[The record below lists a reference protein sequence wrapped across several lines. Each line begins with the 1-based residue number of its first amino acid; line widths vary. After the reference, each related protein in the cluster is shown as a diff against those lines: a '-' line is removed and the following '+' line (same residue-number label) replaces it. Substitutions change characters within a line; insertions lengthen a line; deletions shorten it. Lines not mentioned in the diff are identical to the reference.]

1 MIVMKG
7 DTLMNKISHDLFTVK
22 EFDDSKM
29 IMLEDQNGYSR
40 MWLQGAELDSFFEKI
55 EYQGGNFK

>member
-7 DTLMNKISHDLFTVK
+7 DTLRNKISHKLFRVK

-29 IMLEDQNGYSR
+29 VMLEEQDGYSR
-40 MWLQGAELDSFFEKI
+40 MWLQEGDLESFFEKI
-55 EYQGGNFK
+55 EYQGGSVR

>member
-7 DTLMNKISHDLFTVK
+7 DALRNKINQKLFRVK

-29 IMLEDQNGYSR
+29 VMLEEQDGYSR
-40 MWLQGAELDSFFEKI
+40 MWLQEADLESFFEKI
-55 EYQGGNFK
+55 EYQGGNFR

>member
-7 DTLMNKISHDLFTVK
+7 DTLRNKISQKLFRVK

-29 IMLEDQNGYSR
+29 VMLEEQDGYSR
-40 MWLQGAELDSFFEKI
+40 MWLQEADLESFFEKI
-55 EYQGGNFK
+55 EYQGGK

>member
-7 DTLMNKISHDLFTVK
+7 DTLRNKINQKLFRVK

-29 IMLEDQNGYSR
+29 VMLEEQVGYSR
-40 MWLQGAELDSFFEKI
+40 MWLQEADLESFFEKI
-55 EYQGGNFK
+55 EYQGGNFR

>member
-7 DTLMNKISHDLFTVK
+7 DTLRNKINQKLFRVK

-29 IMLEDQNGYSR
+29 VMLEEQDGYSR
-40 MWLQGAELDSFFEKI
+40 MWLQEADLESFFEKI
-55 EYQGGNFK
+55 EYQGGNFR

>member
-7 DTLMNKISHDLFTVK
+7 DTLRNIISQKLFRVK

-29 IMLEDQNGYSR
+29 VMLEAQDGYSR
-40 MWLQGAELDSFFEKI
+40 MWLQEADLESFFEKM
-55 EYQGGNFK
+55 EYQGGRR